1 MRLAILL
8 AMILAYFQ
16 AYGQKSTVRT
26 EVSGVVLDSVSR
38 NPLLTA
44 SVSLLTQSDSS
55 YVTAGVTDGDGR
67 FRFKSVSA
75 GRYRLLVTFIGYR
88 NKSVLFEVSG
98 HNPVRLDT
106 LWMGEESTGLQEVL
120 IIQEAPPVTI
130 KGDTVQFNADSFR
143 TEPDAQVEELL
154 KKLPGIEV
162 SRDGAIKSNGQAVR
176 RVLVD
181 GKPFFGDD
189 PKMATRNLPAGIVD
203 KVQVYDQSS
212 DQSQFSGIDDG
223 DRERTINITIKK
235 DKGRGYFGQNMIGG
249 GRNTEA
255 NSMRYQGKL
264 SLNRFNNRN
273 GGPGRQISLVGQ
285 ANNLN
290 QQNFSPGSNLPGGG
304 MDGPVFIGQ
313 PGSFGGES
321 GQEPANITEV
331 RAGGLNYRAEGG
343 KVRYGS
349 RAEITASYFA
359 NQAITTTDQNS
370 RREYMLPG
378 RSFWA
383 DQLNYSRNKAFNQRF
398 NGRFELQLDSLTSI
412 RVTPRISWQKVGYLS
427 DLTSYSYTKDSDSL
441 NTGETRYR
449 SDGGGMNGY
458 NNLILMRK
466 FDKLG
471 RTFSAN
477 LNTVLSDGR
486 NTGYNQS
493 QNAFFDPVGNPVE
506 NPIGSLVGNPIRTGK
521 TNESID
527 QQNRQNSFSLQNTLN
542 FSFTEPL
549 SFRNKL
555 EARYAWINNRNR
567 QSRFVF
573 DKDVETDRYSLPDS
587 ILTNRFAGTFDAHRT
602 GATLQTQRLRF
613 SYTLGFDA
621 QYSNQ
626 VSDNL
631 SQDLRIR
638 KQYFHWL
645 PNALFSYT
653 FSGNRRVRLQY
664 RTRIAPASV
673 TQLQPVVDNT
683 NPIDIKSGNPA
694 LRPEYF
700 NTLTLN
706 YNSSDN
712 SGDRSLFVFAN
723 LNQSDSRI
731 SNALTISE
739 NGARF
744 SQPVNTP
751 GYWALNSFL
760 SWSRRINPLKF
771 NLTLN
776 TQANISSGQSL
787 INNLENRA
795 KTTLLGQ
802 GIRIQSA
809 FEGKVDY
816 GLGARVSYEQ
826 AGYSMLPQ
834 QNTRYW
840 SQYVTADFY
849 WQLPFGFVFNTD
861 LTYTGATGRTAGYN
875 QKFTL
880 WNATLSGQFLKG
892 RQGEVRLQIFDI
904 LNQNRS
910 LSRNTT
916 EAYIED
922 VQSVVLR
929 RYFLVSVVYNLRKFG
944 I

>member
-1 MRLAILL
+1 
-8 AMILAYFQ
+8 MILACFH
-16 AYGQKSTVRT
+16 AAGQKKPAVRA
-26 EVSGVVLDSVSR
+26 EVSGIVLDSISR
-38 NPLLTA
+38 KPLLTA
-44 SVSLLTQSDSS
+44 SVSLLTQNDSA
-55 YVTAGVTDGDGR
+55 YVTAGMTDGDGR
-67 FRFKSVSA
+67 FRFKSVPA

-88 NKSVLFEVSG
+88 NKSVLFGVSG

-106 LWMGEESTGLQEVL
+106 LRMSEESTDLQEVL
-120 IIQEAPPVTI
+120 IKQEAPPVTI
-130 KGDTVQFNADSFR
+130 KGDTVQFNAGSFR
-143 TEPDAQVEELL
+143 TEPNAQVEELL

-162 SRDGAIKSNGQAVR
+162 SRDGEIKSNGQAVR

-189 PKMATRNLPAGIVD
+189 PKMATRNLPADIVD

-249 GRNTEA
+249 GRNTETNA
-255 NSMRYQGKL
+255 MRYQGKL

-290 QQNFSPGSNLPGGG
+290 QQNFSLGSNLSDGG
-304 MDGPVFIGQ
+304 MGGPVFIGQ
-313 PGSFGGES
+313 PGSSGGEN
-321 GQEPANITEV
+321 GQAPADITEV
-331 RAGGLNYRAEGG
+331 RAGGFNYRAEGG

-359 NQAITTTDQNS
+359 NQAITTTDQSS

-378 RSFWA
+378 QSFWA
-383 DQLNYSRNKAFNQRF
+383 DQSNYSRNQVFNQRF

-412 RVTPRISWQKVGYLS
+412 RLTPRISWQKAGYHNDLS
-427 DLTSYSYTKDSDSL
+427 SYSYTKGGDSL
-441 NTGETRYR
+441 NTGETHYR
-449 SDGGGMNGY
+449 SGGSGVNGY

-466 FDKLG
+466 FDKTG

-493 QNAFFDPVGNPVE
+493 QNVFFDPVGNPA
-506 NPIGSLVGNPIRTGK
+506 GTGK
-521 TNESID
+521 TSESTD
-527 QQNRQNSFSLQNTLN
+527 QQNRQSSFSLQNTLN

-549 SFRNKL
+549 SFRHKL
-555 EARYAWINNRNR
+555 EARYAWIDDRNR

-573 DKDVETDRYSLPDS
+573 DKDGETNRYSLPDS
-587 ILTNRFAGTFDAHRT
+587 LLTNRFAGTFEAHKA
-602 GATLQTQRLRF
+602 GAALQTQRLRF
-613 SYTLGFDA
+613 SYTLGFDV
-621 QYSNQ
+621 QSSNQ

-631 SQDLRIR
+631 SQDSRIE

-673 TQLQPVVDNT
+673 TQLQPVIDNT
-683 NPIDIKSGNPA
+683 NPIDIKSGNPE

-700 NTLTLN
+700 NTLTLS

-712 SGDRSLFVFAN
+712 SGNRSLFVFAN

-731 SNALTISE
+731 NNAMTISE

-744 SQPVNTP
+744 SQPVNTR

-760 SWSRRINPLKF
+760 SWSRSISPLKF
-771 NLTLN
+771 SLTLN
-776 TQANISSGQSL
+776 TRANVSTGQSP
-787 INNLENRA
+787 INHLKNQV

-802 GIRIQSA
+802 GVRIQSA
-809 FEGKVDY
+809 FDGKIDY
-816 GLGARVSYEQ
+816 GLGARLSYEQ
-826 AGYSMLPQ
+826 ASYSMLPQ

-840 SQYVTADFY
+840 SQYMTADLY

-861 LTYTGATGRTAGYN
+861 LTYTGTTGRAAGYN
-875 QKFTL
+875 QRFTL
-880 WNATLSGQFLKG
+880 WNAALSRQFLKG
-892 RQGEVRLQIFDI
+892 RQGEVRVQMFDI

-910 LSRNTT
+910 LDRNAT

-922 VQSVVLR
+922 IQSVVLR
-929 RYFLVSVVYNLRKFG
+929 RYFLVSLVYNLRKFG
-944 I
+944 V